1 MFFKVHHEGN
11 ENIISNLGKCLQI
24 TCVKALIFGIC
35 KGLTTI
41 IENEEYNYK
50 VICRKKIWIDKLQ
63 HEKSQYHYW
72 EKCKS
77 NHDEIPT
84 QTQLN
89 GYTQGHIKKC
99 WGGCEDAGVLISIW

>member
-63 HEKSQYHYW
+63 HEKVSISLLREMQ
-72 EKCKS
+72 
-77 NHDEIPT
+77 
-84 QTQLN
+84 
-89 GYTQGHIKKC
+89 IKP
-99 WGGCEDAGVLISIW
+99 WWDTNSDTAEWLYSGPY